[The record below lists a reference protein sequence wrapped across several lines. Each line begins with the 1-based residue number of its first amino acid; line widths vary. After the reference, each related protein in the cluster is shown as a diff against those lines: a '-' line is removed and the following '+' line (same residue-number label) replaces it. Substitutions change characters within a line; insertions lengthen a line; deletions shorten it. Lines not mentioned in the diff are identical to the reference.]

1 MTAIIGTAAINGV
14 RAHPVQV
21 EASSG
26 GGLPGVRIVGL
37 PDTAVREASDRVRAA
52 CRAANFSLPGE
63 LIVVNLAPAGVRKSG
78 GGFDLPVIL
87 AILAATATL
96 KDVPVDGVWAFGEV
110 GLDGAVRP
118 TPGTL
123 PVAVAARRARARL
136 LMVANEVLQEA
147 RLVEGLDVIGVT
159 SVTQAVGILKGELR
173 AVEPPGPPPV
183 ASRPV
188 PDLVDVRGQPVAR
201 RALEVAAAGGH
212 HMLMV
217 GPPGCGKSMLAK
229 RLPGLL
235 PDLTNQ
241 QALEVATVRSVAGI
255 RDGDEPLD
263 VTPPFREPHHTT
275 SLAGLIGGGTGVPRP
290 GELSLAHHGILF
302 MDEFLETPRWILDAL
317 REPLENG
324 RVILNRAIGS
334 VTYPCRVQ
342 LIAATNPCPCGYVT
356 SNARPCRCRPDIV
369 ARYRSRLSG
378 PLLDRIDVQIELQ
391 ALAPDELIGEATG
404 EPSGPVAKRV
414 LAAREVAADRWGT
427 TVALAGARAV
437 RAAADRHAVSRLV
450 RAVEVLGLS
459 ARAFDR
465 CLRVARTIADLDG
478 IEVVGSDQVDE
489 AVAYRLPPD
498 ALR

>member
-1 MTAIIGTAAINGV
+1 MTAIIGTAAIAGV
-14 RAHPVQV
+14 RPHAVEV

-87 AILAATATL
+87 AILATTATL
-96 KDVPVDGVWAFGEV
+96 KGVPVDGVWAVGEV

-123 PVAVAARRARARL
+123 PVAVAAQRAGARL
-136 LMVANEVLQEA
+136 LFVATEVAREA
-147 RLVEGLDVIGVT
+147 QLVEGLDVVGVS
-159 SVTQAVGILKGELR
+159 SVTEAVGVLKGELC
-173 AVEPPGPPPV
+173 AAEPSGPPPV
-183 ASRPV
+183 AGRPV
-188 PDLVDVRGQPVAR
+188 PDMCDVRGQPVAR

-212 HMLMV
+212 HLLMV

-235 PDLTNQ
+235 PDLSNR

-255 RDGDEPLD
+255 RAGDEALD

-275 SLAGLIGGGTGVPRP
+275 SLAGLIGGGSGVPRP

-324 RVILNRAIGS
+324 RVILNRAVGS
-334 VTYPCRVQ
+334 ITYPCRVQ
-342 LIAATNPCPCGYVT
+342 LVAATNPCPCGYVT
-356 SNARPCRCRPDIV
+356 SNARSCRCRPDMV
-369 ARYRSRLSG
+369 TRYRSRLSG

-391 ALAPDELIGEATG
+391 ALAAQELLGPADGES
-404 EPSGPVAKRV
+404 SGVVAKRV
-414 LAAREVAADRWGT
+414 LAARGTATDRWGT
-427 TVALAGARAV
+427 TVARAATAAV
-437 RAAADRHAVSRLV
+437 RGTATDTAVRRLV
-450 RAVEVLGLS
+450 RAVEVLGFS

-478 IEVVGSDQVDE
+478 VEVVGADQIDE

-498 ALR
+498 VLR